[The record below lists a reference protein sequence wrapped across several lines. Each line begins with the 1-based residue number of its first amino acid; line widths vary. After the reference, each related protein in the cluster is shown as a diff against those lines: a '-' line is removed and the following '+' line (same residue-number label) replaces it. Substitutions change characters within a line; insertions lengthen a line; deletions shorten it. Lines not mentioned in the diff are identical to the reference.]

1 MAVAEKKSKEKTK
14 SYISTHYTVID
25 DPIVSEKILEIPDY
39 VMDENSPLE
48 EKKVNSIKEGS
59 HTHSRSRVFETFA
72 SIGLI
77 IMLGLF
83 IGLLLYP
90 QMELSKMSRDNSDL
104 KDEISVLKR
113 NVIDSEEDV
122 NGINDVDSIR
132 AQALALGM
140 QDPNSNQIVS
150 LPMPKDDKLVTVV
163 SYDEYGISDEA
174 YQNALDSL
182 SAYYLSQMSGEA

>member
-1 MAVAEKKSKEKTK
+1 MAVAEKKKVNTK
-14 SYISTHYTVID
+14 SYISTHYTVIE
-25 DPIVSEKILEIPDY
+25 DPIISEKILEIPDY
-39 VMDENSPLE
+39 VMDENSPVKE
-48 EKKVNSIKEGS
+48 EKVNSIKEGT
-59 HTHSRSRVFETFA
+59 HTHNRSRVFETFA
-72 SIGLI
+72 SVGLI
-77 IMLGLF
+77 IMVGLF
-83 IGLLLYP
+83 VGLLLYP

-104 KDEISVLKR
+104 KDEIAVLKR

-174 YQNALDSL
+174 YQNAVDSL
-182 SAYYLSQMSGEA
+182 SAYYLSQMGGEA